1 MSKKGLA
8 KTILWCHSTDQSMK
22 YSYDTIGL
30 HRSHVIIFKYLF
42 FFVSVNNRKRIINKK
57 IVKSSFFRGI
67 RGVHL
72 SYLQIQKLGQLGLP
86 LQ

>member
-1 MSKKGLA
+1 
-8 KTILWCHSTDQSMK
+8 MK

-30 HRSHVIIFKYLF
+30 HRFHVTIFKYSF
-42 FFVSVNNRKRIINKK
+42 FFVSVNNRKRNINKK
-57 IVKSSFFRGI
+57 IVKSSFFHGM